1 MKNNIQKNTRRS
13 FLKKSVLGT
22 GGLVTLPLITEAN
35 PLPFSDSENLNI
47 IGPKKGFTPQV
58 GTLVSMMNF
67 MRDIIIRPV
76 RNMKTKDLDYLHDD
90 DSNSIGAMLW
100 HLAAVERYYQRKTF
114 DGNQWN
120 NLPPKENKLWDVA
133 SNLGNEGRAKIKGY
147 DLDFYLNI
155 LKETRAF
162 SIAEMKK
169 RDDVWL
175 MKEHNFWGGPMNNYA
190 MWFHVVEHESNH
202 NGQIKYIKSRLHSK
216 G

>member
-1 MKNNIQKNTRRS
+1 MKNKIQKHTRRN
-13 FLKKSVLGT
+13 FLKKSAFGAGSLM
-22 GGLVTLPLITEAN
+22 TLPLITEAN
-35 PLPFSDSENLNI
+35 PLPLSDSENLNI

-67 MRDIIIRPV
+67 MRDLVLRPV
-76 RNMKTKDLDYLHDD
+76 RNMSVKDLDYLLDD
-90 DSNSIGAMLW
+90 ESNSIGAMLW

-114 DGNQWN
+114 DGNQWDK
-120 NLPPKENKLWDVA
+120 LPAKENKLWSAA
-133 SNLGNEGRAKIKGY
+133 SDLGNEGRAKIKGY

-169 RDDVWL
+169 RDDEWL
-175 MKEHNFWGGPMNNYA
+175 MKEENFWGGPMNYYA

>member
-1 MKNNIQKNTRRS
+1 MKNNTRRN
-13 FLKKSVLGT
+13 FLKKSAIGT
-22 GGLVTLPLITEAN
+22 GGLLTMPIICDANN

-47 IGPKKGFTPQV
+47 IGPKKGFAPQV

-67 MRDIIIRPV
+67 MRDIVLRPV
-76 RNMKTKDLDYLHDD
+76 RNMSIKDLDYLHDD
-90 DSNSIGAMLW
+90 NSNAIGAMLW
-100 HLAAVERYYQRKTF
+100 HLAATERYYQSKTF
-114 DGNQWN
+114 DGNQWSD
-120 NLPPKENKLWDVA
+120 LPEKENKLWSVA
-133 SNLGNEGRAKIKGY
+133 SNLGDEGRAKIKGY

-155 LKETRAF
+155 LNETRAF

-169 RDDVWL
+169 RDDVWI